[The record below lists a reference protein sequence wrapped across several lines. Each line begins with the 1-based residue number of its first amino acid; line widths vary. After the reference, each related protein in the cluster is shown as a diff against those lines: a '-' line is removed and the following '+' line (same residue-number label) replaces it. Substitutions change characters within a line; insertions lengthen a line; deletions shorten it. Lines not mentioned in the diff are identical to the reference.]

1 MNDYILTCTDNHKL
15 ADTWI
20 NGKYKI
26 KPLLIYGNPGTG
38 KTSIAKHIL
47 KDRTI
52 VHITSD
58 LCKTNIDF
66 EGYLKLSLYKKSI
79 TMMFSDNSIY
89 KALIIDD
96 LTIIQTSDK
105 KLYKSILVF
114 SKNKV
119 NNNPIIY
126 IFDKINHKSLIN
138 LRKNSFQMNI
148 SYSKKDGYS

>member
-1 MNDYILTCTDNHKL
+1 MNDYILKCTDNQKL

-26 KPLLIYGNPGTG
+26 KPLIIYGNPGTG

-58 LCKTNIDF
+58 LCKANIDF
-66 EGYLKLSLYKKSI
+66 EGYLKLSLYKQSI

-89 KALIIDD
+89 L
-96 LTIIQTSDK
+96 
-105 KLYKSILVF
+105 
-114 SKNKV
+114 
-119 NNNPIIY
+119 
-126 IFDKINHKSLIN
+126 SLIH
-138 LRKNSFQMNI
+138 I
-148 SYSKKDGYS
+148 